1 MMGAQL
7 DAASKRQQSDYVID
21 NDGDLEKLELNAST
35 VWKSLA
41 TRA

>member
-1 MMGAQL
+1 
-7 DAASKRQQSDYVID
+7 VID
-21 NDGDLEKLELNAST
+21 NDGDLEKLELNASA